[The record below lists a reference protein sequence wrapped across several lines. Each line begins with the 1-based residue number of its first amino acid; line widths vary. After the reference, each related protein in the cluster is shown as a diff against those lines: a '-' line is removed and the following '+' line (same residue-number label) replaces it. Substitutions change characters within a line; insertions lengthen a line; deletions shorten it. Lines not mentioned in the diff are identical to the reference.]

1 MKQHNILALSLAACL
16 VAGPLPVCA
25 APQGGNV
32 AAGSASI
39 SQSGATTT
47 VNQSSNRAVINWR
60 SFDIGKSEAVRH
72 TMPSAR
78 SAALHRVVGGGGA
91 SHIEGLL
98 KSNGNIYLVNPAG
111 VVIHRG
117 ARINTNSFTATSRDI
132 ANDNF
137 MQGKMVFDKPGRPDA
152 QVINEGTIT
161 VGEKGLAALVAPTV
175 RNDGVIAGR
184 LARVALASGN
194 AAYTLDMYGD
204 KLITFA
210 VSDADV
216 NGMYA
221 ADGTPLSGNA
231 VTNSGAIKTDGGVV
245 VLTSA
250 QLDGIV
256 GSVVNTGG
264 VEAGEVNFIGK
275 GSGVDVAHSGTA
287 SVASATGKGGV
298 VRMDTD
304 GNLAVSGTIDATGAH
319 RGGSVTLT
327 GETVALKA
335 GASVNAS
342 GATGGGT
349 VLVGGNALGQGPERN
364 AKTTSVAANTTIR
377 ADATTRGNGGQ
388 VVVWSDGKTTFDGS
402 ITAQGG
408 PQGGNGGK
416 VETSGHT
423 LKIGSNASVSTAA
436 PKGNVGMWLLDPVRV
451 TIGGA
456 DSNFPAAKLNA
467 LLQYTGV
474 SISAGSLG
482 DWLAPTIGN
491 VYPFGNE
498 SGMSGD
504 IIITSKI
511 ILHNFLNLNASD
523 DVYIYA
529 PITSDVD
536 GAELQIVFGGSLVDD
551 SKFLYAAYSS
561 SVSRELDR
569 YNCFYSF
576 NRGASRPSLELPP
589 LDLDFATFE
598 DREQNYG
605 DGFVT
610 LRHNWLS
617 RDRERGGDELSLL
630 WDEIAVGVAALNDD
644 IETLTASDASEDT
657 TETVEVARLDTGD
670 AATAANS
677 GLAAYFREKAKA
689 GMAAANELINKDHSS
704 MNDQKRIAALDNLG
718 EGLVN
723 LIVARVFSGKGG
735 QGKDTGFS
743 DLLES
748 AMVEVPE
755 GAGRKLLQQSF
766 GGNVQQQ
773 VAFGTAGSGS
783 SGNVQRQPGGSGAN
797 NSPILAA
804 GPGSSVDVGGNVQPQ
819 AVSGA
824 DSPVI
829 LRAADSG
836 VDERVVASLNK
847 TLGGVFNAIARAGQR
862 PGGDFMENA
871 SDTVAEALKNDEQLQ
886 RYIDLYNYYVTEKM
900 SLAGAIMG

>member
-275 GSGVDVAHSGTA
+275 GSGVDVVHSGTA

-327 GETVALKA
+327 GETVVLKA

-364 AKTTSVAANTTIR
+364 AKTTSVAATTTIR
-377 ADATTRGNGGQ
+377 ADATTRGDGGQ
-388 VVVWSDGKTTFDGS
+388 VVVWSDGKTTFDGG

-423 LKIGSNASVSTAA
+423 LNIGGNASVSTAA
-436 PKGNVGMWLLDPVRV
+436 PKGNVGMWLLDPVDV
-451 TIGGA
+451 TIGDAGS
-456 DSNFPAAKLNA
+456 DVPAASLNEMLRSTSVA
-467 LLQYTGV
+467 IFAGTRGDWY
-474 SISAGSLG
+474 SPWSWEDKYFAGSEASGNIIIKSEIVLNHNLG
-482 DWLAPTIGN
+482 LCA
-491 VYPFGNE
+491 
-498 SGMSGD
+498 SGD
-504 IIITSKI
+504 IK
-511 ILHNFLNLNASD
+511 
-523 DVYIYA
+523 IYA

-536 GAELQIVFGGSLVDD
+536 GAMLQLVFGGSIIDNN
-551 SKFLYAAYSS
+551 KFLNAAYRSYFERY
-561 SVSRELDR
+561 SRND
-569 YNCFYSF
+569 YHYYF
-576 NRGASRPSLELPP
+576 NRTSNQPSL
-589 LDLDFATFE
+589 DFMTFE
-598 DREQNYG
+598 DKEHNFGTWY
-605 DGFVT
+605 VT
-610 LRHNWLS
+610 WRHNWLS

-783 SGNVQRQPGGSGAN
+783 SGNVQRQPGGSGA
-797 NSPILAA
+797 
-804 GPGSSVDVGGNVQPQ
+804 
-819 AVSGA
+819 

>member
-1 MKQHNILALSLAACL
+1 MKQHNIIALSLAACL
-16 VAGPLPVCA
+16 AVGPLPVYA

-72 TMPSAR
+72 NMPSAR

-152 QVINEGTIT
+152 QVLNEGTIT

-184 LARVALASGN
+184 LAKVALASGN
-194 AAYTLDMYGD
+194 ATYTLDMYGD

-250 QLDGIV
+250 QLDRIV

-264 VEAGEVNFIGK
+264 VEAGEVNFIGS
-275 GSGVDVAHSGTA
+275 GSGVDVVHSGTV
-287 SVASATGKGGV
+287 SVASTTGNGGV

-319 RGGSVTLT
+319 KGGSVTLT
-327 GETVALKA
+327 GKTVALKA

-364 AKTTSVAANTTIR
+364 AKTTSVAANTTIK
-377 ADATTRGNGGQ
+377 ADATNRGDGGQ
-388 VVVWSDGKTTFDGS
+388 VVVWSDGKTSFDGS

-408 PQGGNGGK
+408 PLGGNGGK

-423 LKIGSNASVSTAA
+423 LKIGSNASVSTGA
-436 PKGNVGMWLLDPVRV
+436 PKGNAGLWLLDPVNI
-451 TIGGA
+451 TIG
-456 DSNFPAAKLNA
+456 D
-467 LLQYTGV
+467 
-474 SISAGSLG
+474 AGSDLSATRLNEILQSTSVTVG
-482 DWLAPTIGN
+482 TTTNWDDTGWYGYEGYTDFIGR
-491 VYPFGNE
+491 
-498 SGMSGD
+498 SGGGD
-504 IIITSKI
+504 IIIDSPIVLGTYPNYLLLYAERNI
-511 ILHNFLNLNASD
+511 IVNAS
-523 DVYIYA
+523 
-529 PITSDVD
+529 ITSDSDNSLLKIEMGGKLIDNGNFLRTAYQRSVETHC
-536 GAELQIVFGGSLVDD
+536 GTLTYYFWFNNTWPSAESNAL
-551 SKFLYAAYSS
+551 SS
-561 SVSRELDR
+561 
-569 YNCFYSF
+569 FM
-576 NRGASRPSLELPP
+576 
-589 LDLDFATFE
+589 ATE

-605 DGFVT
+605 DGYVAW
-610 LRHNWLS
+610 RQNWLS

-630 WDEIAVGVAALNDD
+630 VDEIAVGVAALNDD

-657 TETVEVARLDTGD
+657 TETVEVVRLDAGD

-677 GLAAYFREKAKA
+677 GLAAYFREKARA
-689 GMAAANELINKDHSS
+689 GMAAANEIINKDQSP

-723 LIVARVFSGKGG
+723 LIVARVFSNNADQSRNPGAGL
-735 QGKDTGFS
+735 S
-743 DLLES
+743 DVLES
-748 AMVEVPE
+748 AMAEVPE
-755 GAGRKLLQQSF
+755 GAGRRLLQQSF
-766 GGNVQQQ
+766 
-773 VAFGTAGSGS
+773 SG
-783 SGNVQRQPGGSGAN
+783 
-797 NSPILAA
+797 
-804 GPGSSVDVGGNVQPQ
+804 GPGDSS
-819 AVSGA
+819 A
-824 DSPVI
+824 I
-829 LRAADSG
+829 LNAADSG

-847 TLGGVFNAIARAGQR
+847 TLGGVFNAMARAGQR